1 MAREKDDTTQ
11 IGDRSPATP
20 AHGVRRRKPSIIVIA
35 GENVGA
41 MFPVAHGSVIGR
53 ASDVA
58 VRLAADE
65 VSRRHARILEKEE
78 RWLVE
83 DLESRNGTWINGERA
98 KGPSP
103 LSDGD
108 KIELGGGIVLRF
120 ALYDELDESYQ
131 LLMYESSL
139 RDGLTRAFNRKYFDE
154 RLDQEFAYAQ
164 RHDSELALLMVD
176 VDHFKMINDTHG
188 HVAGDG
194 VLTQLAAHMLRIIRA
209 EDVFA
214 RYGGEE
220 FAILSRGIRY
230 ETGKAFGERV
240 RTAVER
246 FPFTYNE
253 ERIKVT
259 VSVGVAAIPSPEIGQ
274 PSQLVEAA
282 DRALYRAK
290 AAGRNRVEG

>member
-1 MAREKDDTTQ
+1 MSTDADETTRL
-11 IGDRSPATP
+11 GERVLATP
-20 AHGVRRRKPSIIVIA
+20 PRGVRRKRPSVVVIA

-41 MFPVAHGSVIGR
+41 LFPIAHGAVIGR
-53 ASDVA
+53 ASHAA
-58 VRLAADE
+58 VRLLSDE
-65 VSRRHARILEKEE
+65 VSRRHARIVETDG

-83 DLESRNGTWINGERA
+83 DLGSRNGTWINGDRA
-98 KGPSP
+98 NRPAP
-103 LSDGD
+103 LTDGD

-120 ALYDELDESYQ
+120 ALFDELDESYH

-154 RLDQEFAYAQ
+154 RLDQEFAYAV
-164 RHDSELALLMVD
+164 RHDSELALLMID
-176 VDHFKMINDTHG
+176 VDHFKTINDTYG
-188 HVAGDG
+188 HVAGDT
-194 VLTQLAAHMLRIIRA
+194 VLTQLSAHLLRIIRA

-220 FAILSRGIRY
+220 FAVLSRGIHH

-240 RTAVER
+240 RSAVER
-246 FPFTYNE
+246 YPFTQND
-253 ERIKVT
+253 ERIPVT
-259 VSVGVAAIPSPEIGQ
+259 VSVGVAAIPSPEVGQ